1 MSTGSSVDGRAS
13 PLTVTKV
20 AEWNTGIINSI
31 STVSSRAGFDY
42 SENDQ
47 DKRRERMQEQ
57 INNCVTSKQIRV
69 LMMPNVTRAPLKEIA
84 RKFIKDVVRY
94 DIEMDPFPLTWLR
107 HAGNYGD
114 FTSFRAE
121 MTYSFW
127 EHFLTKGSKNLL
139 EFNRKNNTNVKL
151 LRGKTMKHTD
161 LENLGLYLRQK
172 IRKELLSTHAALPEV
187 VVKGPYVMIK
197 DRANANS
204 LLGWDYRDWKGTP
217 IKFLLNNAELQ
228 NYENDILKWGVLKL
242 ESLNSLATKRND
254 ENSHTEVTRTI
265 PRKRDLQDG
274 ASTSSTK
281 RTKGGN

>member
-204 LLGWDYRDWKGTP
+204 L
-217 IKFLLNNAELQ
+217 
-228 NYENDILKWGVLKL
+228 NDILKWGVLKL

>member
-84 RKFIKDVVRY
+84 RKFIKDVVR
-94 DIEMDPFPLTWLR
+94 

-172 IRKELLSTHAALPEV
+172 IRKELLSTHAALPEI

-204 LLGWDYRDWKGTP
+204 LNG
-217 IKFLLNNAELQ
+217 
-228 NYENDILKWGVLKL
+228 ILKWGVLKL